1 MTVWSVAS
9 EMPNRKQDYL
19 YFAKGIDF
27 NHESMRPD
35 LNLPKKNCH
44 PPNIPWVME
53 KTPQGSNVRWD
64 GRYCLLNGFLETSV
78 AKLHC

>member
-1 MTVWSVAS
+1 MTVWNVAS

-35 LNLPKKNCH
+35 LNLRKKKCH

-53 KTPQGSNVRWD
+53 KNTPRLQCSMGWT
-64 GRYCLLNGFLETSV
+64 LLLAEWLSGNICG
-78 AKLHC
+78 